1 MMIKNKVSL
10 SNIKEEIKQLYD
22 YKIWHL
28 LTLND
33 VVLDENRL
41 EVQWIFSKYE
51 TMDEIVIFYV
61 EVDYTEKIPSI
72 LDILPSAI
80 MSQREL
86 VDMFGIEVEGSEKGL
101 YLDKVSVVAPLK
113 GCSLW

>member
-1 MMIKNKVSL
+1 MIKNKVYL
-10 SNIKEEIKQLYD
+10 SNIKEEIKKFYD
-22 YKIWHL
+22 YKIWHF
-28 LTLND
+28 LTLNG
-33 VVLDENRL
+33 VALDENRL

-101 YLDKVSVVAPLK
+101 YLDEDSVVAPLK
-113 GCSLW
+113 GCSL